1 MTFGPITS
9 NIIVITLV
17 VSILISIPLG
27 IAAIFVKPDL
37 KLVNDEYVMVNNTQ
51 LNLGISAIVLFLT
64 PLLFLLFGGTKLLN
78 QKK

>member
-1 MTFGPITS
+1 MALFGPITS

-27 IAAIFVKPDL
+27 ITAIFLQPEK
-37 KLVNDEYVMVNNTQ
+37 KLVNGKSIYSYDTK

-78 QKK
+78 